1 MSRTERK
8 GTPIPIAD
16 LPGLIGEEIG
26 VSRWMEIDQARID
39 AFADITEDRQF
50 IHIDPEAARA
60 TPFGGTIAHGFLT
73 LSLLSAM
80 SYDAVPPLEGVAM
93 GVNYG
98 FDKLRFLA
106 PVRAGSKV
114 RGRFRLLSAED
125 KGGGRWLLKQ
135 EVTVEIEGAEKPA
148 LIAEWLGMQVVG
160 G

>member
-8 GTPIPIAD
+8 GVPIPIAD
-16 LPGLIGEEIG
+16 LPGLIGQEIG
-26 VSRWMEIDQARID
+26 LSRWIEVDQSRID

-50 IHIDPEAARA
+50 IHVDPEAAKA

-106 PVRAGSKV
+106 PVKSGSRV

-135 EVTVEIEGAEKPA
+135 EVTVEIDGAEKPA